1 MADWPFAFSGS
12 VLRSS
17 PAGMS
22 ANAQSIFKIQLQ
34 RSHPMQQPTTLPLG
48 KHLFLKF
55 LNRSRTGL
63 SVTVAVLVRNP
74 DAQPGQQMINVS
86 QFAASRIEA
95 AFNPIKDG
103 VVLRFPNPEFIAD
116 DIARVLAGKLGKKLH
131 SNEQAFT
138 WEWL

>member
-1 MADWPFAFSGS
+1 
-12 VLRSS
+12 
-17 PAGMS
+17 
-22 ANAQSIFKIQLQ
+22 
-34 RSHPMQQPTTLPLG
+34 MQQIKTLPMG

-74 DAQPGQQMINVS
+74 DAQPGQQMMNIS
-86 QFAASRIEA
+86 QFVAGTLDA

-103 VVLRFPNPEFIAD
+103 VIIRFSHPNFFEPD
-116 DIARVLAGKLGKKLH
+116 DFAKILTARLGTKLH
-131 SNEQAFT
+131 CSEGAFT